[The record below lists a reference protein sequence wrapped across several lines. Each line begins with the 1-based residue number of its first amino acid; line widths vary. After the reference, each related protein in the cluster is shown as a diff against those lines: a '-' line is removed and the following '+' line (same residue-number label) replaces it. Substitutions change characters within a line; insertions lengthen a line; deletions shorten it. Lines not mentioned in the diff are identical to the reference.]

1 MHSPNQEFFT
11 LSLIR
16 LVGYGLLG
24 LTLIDFISIILPLQL
39 MNSAWE
45 LQTIG
50 AFVERVP
57 VPLLGIVFIY
67 YGERNYR
74 VPIEFLLLKLL
85 SYLSLTLAIL
95 FLLIVPLAINNTIR
109 IDLNNNAVINREL
122 FVKVERI
129 NQFKNKITEANSP
142 AEIQAILQKQSAR
155 GKIPE
160 AINTQEIKDN
170 IIKEL
175 KNTED
180 KLRAETKTIR
190 SQKRWNLLKNSIK
203 WNLGALIASCLFFVI
218 WKDTLWARLLKLE
231 EDED

>member
-1 MHSPNQEFFT
+1 
-11 LSLIR
+11 
-16 LVGYGLLG
+16 
-24 LTLIDFISIILPLQL
+24 
-39 MNSAWE
+39 
-45 LQTIG
+45 
-50 AFVERVP
+50 
-57 VPLLGIVFIY
+57 
-67 YGERNYR
+67 
-74 VPIEFLLLKLL
+74 
-85 SYLSLTLAIL
+85 
-95 FLLIVPLAINNTIR
+95 LLIVPLAINNTIR